1 MALFKKT
8 KKKSPE
14 QKYCESLM
22 EQIGFAAAKGK
33 YAIYVSA
40 KDEEEDWLLNFCSMR
55 NYEVRASHNT
65 DGVNYYKIWNF
76 LEQGLG

>member
-1 MALFKKT
+1 MALFKKN

-14 QKYCESLM
+14 QKYYEDLM

-33 YAIYVSA
+33 YAIYIPA
-40 KDEEEDWLLNFCSMR
+40 KDEEEDWLLNFCSIR

-76 LEQGLG
+76 L

>member
-1 MALFKKT
+1 MSLFKKT

-14 QKYCESLM
+14 QQYCESVM
-22 EQIGFAAAKGK
+22 EQIGFAAAKNK
-33 YAIYVSA
+33 YAIYVPA

-65 DGVNYYKIWNF
+65 DGITYYKIWNF
-76 LEQGLG
+76 L

>member
-1 MALFKKT
+1 MSLFKKNR
-8 KKKSPE
+8 KKSPE
-14 QKYCESLM
+14 QKYYEDLM

-33 YAIYVSA
+33 YAIYVPA

>member
-1 MALFKKT
+1 MALFKKI

-14 QKYCESLM
+14 QKYYEDLM
-22 EQIGFAAAKGK
+22 EQIGFAVAKGK
-33 YAIYVSA
+33 FAFYVPA
-40 KDEEEDWLLNFCSMR
+40 KGEEEDWLINFCSTR

-76 LEQGLG
+76 L

>member
-14 QKYCESLM
+14 QKYYEDLM

-33 YAIYVSA
+33 YAIYVPA

-76 LEQGLG
+76 LR

>member
-14 QKYCESLM
+14 QKYYEDLM
-22 EQIGFAAAKGK
+22 EQIGLAVAKGK

-40 KDEEEDWLLNFCSMR
+40 KDEEEDWLLNFCSAR

-76 LEQGLG
+76 L